1 MISDTIYEHFKD
13 ISNKKIKSLLEPV
26 TIIEPT
32 SSVSKVI
39 NQLSKNDS
47 YDAFCLDGKSVQ
59 TINVRSLLLG
69 KDIVD
74 MKVATFLETIPALTI
89 SDNIQKAANIMSHY
103 RIRTVPIVEK
113 RKIIG
118 GVTSKRI
125 LKLIL
130 SKDNRWI
137 KASLILTQNPIIVT
151 SDESF
156 MLITL

>member
-1 MISDTIYEHFKD
+1 MISDTIHEHFKD
-13 ISNKKIKSLLEPV
+13 IANKKIKSLLEPI

-47 YDAFCLDGKSVQ
+47 YDAFCLNGKSVQ

-74 MKVATFLETIPALTI
+74 MKVSAFLETIPALTI
-89 SDNIQKAANIMSHY
+89 RDNIQKAANIMSHY

-113 RKIIG
+113 RKII
-118 GVTSKRI
+118 
-125 LKLIL
+125 
-130 SKDNRWI
+130 
-137 KASLILTQNPIIVT
+137 
-151 SDESF
+151 
-156 MLITL
+156 